1 MYYRYKKALAGWRLS
16 SANHLCIFSY
26 VNANL
31 HCLFTLPP
39 LGSALQA
46 FDLHKRLGPSILAI
60 LLLTLPQLLLV
71 YDGNKSLYLV
81 FVGMVFLSILD
92 CF

>member
-1 MYYRYKKALAGWRLS
+1 VQTG
-16 SANHLCIFSY
+16 HLCIFSY

-39 LGSALQA
+39 LGSALQT

-71 YDGNKSLYLV
+71 YLVQYYLAKWGRSLSSKV
-81 FVGMVFLSILD
+81 I
-92 CF
+92 